1 MRDSVKIAILAI
13 ASLGMAAVFVGQGLT
28 WDNYEFFLSL
38 RLPKLLSIVLAAV
51 AISASSLVFQT
62 ITNNRI
68 LTPSILGFDSL
79 YMLVQTVLLFVFGG
93 TSFWV
98 IDAIANFSLSVTVM
112 ILFSFA
118 LFHFYFKSKRNNVFT
133 LLLIGIVCGSVF
145 SSLANLL
152 AMLIDPNEFAV
163 LQNVMFASFN
173 NVKGEL
179 VYLSLI
185 PLGLSLLGLWLL
197 APKLDVLW
205 LGVDNAIS
213 LGVNTKRLTQITLVI
228 VSVMVAVSTAL
239 VGPVLFFGLITVSL
253 ARQIFK
259 SYQHRVLIIAS
270 SLLAVVLLVSGQ
282 WFIEKVMAFET
293 TVSVVINLVGGLYL
307 ALLHMKRNTS
317 PSRQRL
323 GAA

>member
-1 MRDSVKIAILAI
+1 MRDSIKIAILAI

-79 YMLVQTVLLFVFGG
+79 YMLVQTSLLFVFGSV
-93 TSFWV
+93 SFWV
-98 IDAIANFSLSVTVM
+98 IDSIANFSLSVTVM

-145 SSLANLL
+145 SSLSSFL

-185 PLGLSLLGLWLL
+185 PLGLGLLGLWVL

-205 LGVDNAIS
+205 LGVDNATS

-253 ARQIFK
+253 ARQMFS

-293 TVSVVINLVGGLYL
+293 TVSVIINLVGGLYFMF
-307 ALLHMKRNTS
+307 LLLRT
-317 PSRQRL
+317 RIQ
-323 GAA
+323 

>member
-1 MRDSVKIAILAI
+1 MRDSVKIMILII
-13 ASLGMAAVFVGQGLT
+13 ASLVMAVVFIGQGLT

-38 RLPKLLSIVLAAV
+38 RIPKLLSIVLAAV

-68 LTPSILGFDSL
+68 LTPSILGFDSV
-79 YMLVQTVLLFVFGG
+79 YMLIQTSLLFVLGG

-98 IDAIANFSLSVTVM
+98 IDAVANFSLSAAMM
-112 ILFSFA
+112 IMFSFA
-118 LFHFYFKSKRNNVFT
+118 LFHFYFKTKRNNVFT

-145 SSLANLL
+145 SSLSNFLT
-152 AMLIDPNEFAV
+152 MLIDPNEFAV
-163 LQNVMFASFN
+163 LESVMFASFN

-179 VYLSLI
+179 VYLSII

-205 LGVDNAIS
+205 LGVDNATS

-253 ARQIFK
+253 ARQLF
-259 SYQHRVLIIAS
+259 SSFQHRTLIIVS

-282 WFIEKVMAFET
+282 WFIEKVMSFET
-293 TVSVVINLVGGLYL
+293 TVSVVINLVGGLYFMF
-307 ALLHMKRNTS
+307 LLLRT
-317 PSRQRL
+317 RIQ
-323 GAA
+323 

>member
-98 IDAIANFSLSVTVM
+98 IDSIANFSLSVTVM

-145 SSLANLL
+145 SSLANFL

-205 LGVDNAIS
+205 LGVDNATS

-293 TVSVVINLVGGLYL
+293 TVSVIINLVGGLYFMF
-307 ALLHMKRNTS
+307 LLLRT
-317 PSRQRL
+317 RIQ
-323 GAA
+323 

>member
-13 ASLGMAAVFVGQGLT
+13 ASLGMTALFIGQGLT

-79 YMLVQTVLLFVFGG
+79 YMLVQTVLLFVFGSA
-93 TSFWV
+93 SFWV
-98 IDAIANFSLSVTVM
+98 IDSIANFSMSVTVM

-145 SSLANLL
+145 SSLANFL

-205 LGVDNAIS
+205 LGVDNATS

-253 ARQIFK
+253 ARQIFR

-270 SLLAVVLLVSGQ
+270 SLLAIVLLVSGQ

-293 TVSVVINLVGGLYL
+293 TVSVIINLVGGLYFMF
-307 ALLHMKRNTS
+307 LLLRT
-317 PSRQRL
+317 RIQ
-323 GAA
+323 

>member
-133 LLLIGIVCGSVF
+133 LLLIGIVCGNVF
-145 SSLANLL
+145 SSLANFL

-179 VYLSLI
+179 VYLSFI
-185 PLGLSLLGLWLL
+185 PLALSLLGLWLL

-205 LGVDNAIS
+205 LGVDNATS

-293 TVSVVINLVGGLYL
+293 TVSVIINLVGGLYFMF
-307 ALLHMKRNTS
+307 LLLRT
-317 PSRQRL
+317 RIQ
-323 GAA
+323 

>member
-13 ASLGMAAVFVGQGLT
+13 ASLCMTAIFVGQGLT

-79 YMLVQTVLLFVFGG
+79 YMLVQTVLLFVFGSA
-93 TSFWV
+93 SFWV
-98 IDAIANFSLSVTVM
+98 IDSIANFSMSVTVM

-118 LFHFYFKSKRNNVFT
+118 LFHFYFKSMRNNVFT

-145 SSLANLL
+145 SSLANFL

-205 LGVDNAIS
+205 LGVDNATS

-253 ARQIFK
+253 ARQIFR

-270 SLLAVVLLVSGQ
+270 SLLAIVLLVSGQ
-282 WFIEKVMAFET
+282 WFIEKVMSFET
-293 TVSVVINLVGGLYL
+293 TVSVIINLVGGLYFMF
-307 ALLHMKRNTS
+307 LLLRT
-317 PSRQRL
+317 RIQ
-323 GAA
+323 

>member
-13 ASLGMAAVFVGQGLT
+13 ASLCMATVFVGQGLT

-79 YMLVQTVLLFVFGG
+79 YLLVQTVLLFVFGSA
-93 TSFWV
+93 SFWV
-98 IDAIANFSLSVTVM
+98 VDSIANFSMSVTVM

-145 SSLANLL
+145 SSLSNFL

-205 LGVDNAIS
+205 LGVDNATS

-228 VSVMVAVSTAL
+228 VSVMVAGSTAL

-293 TVSVVINLVGGLYL
+293 TVSVVINLVGGLYFMF
-307 ALLHMKRNTS
+307 LLLRT
-317 PSRQRL
+317 RIQ
-323 GAA
+323 

>member
-13 ASLGMAAVFVGQGLT
+13 ASLCMAAVFVGQGLT

-38 RLPKLLSIVLAAV
+38 RLPKLMSIVLAAV

-79 YMLVQTVLLFVFGG
+79 YMLVQTVLLFVFGSA
-93 TSFWV
+93 SFWV
-98 IDAIANFSLSVTVM
+98 IDSIANFSMSVTVM

-118 LFHFYFKSKRNNVFT
+118 LFHFYFNSKRNNVFT

-145 SSLANLL
+145 SSLANFL

-205 LGVDNAIS
+205 LGVDNATS

-293 TVSVVINLVGGLYL
+293 TVSVIINLVGGLYFMF
-307 ALLHMKRNTS
+307 LLLRT
-317 PSRQRL
+317 RIQ
-323 GAA
+323 

>member
-13 ASLGMAAVFVGQGLT
+13 ASLGMTALFIGQGLT

-79 YMLVQTVLLFVFGG
+79 YMLVQTVLLFVFGSA
-93 TSFWV
+93 SFWV
-98 IDAIANFSLSVTVM
+98 IDSIANFSMSVTVM

-145 SSLANLL
+145 SSLSNFL

-205 LGVDNAIS
+205 LGVDNATS

-293 TVSVVINLVGGLYL
+293 TVSVIINLVGGLYFMF
-307 ALLHMKRNTS
+307 LLLRT
-317 PSRQRL
+317 RIQ
-323 GAA
+323 

>member
-13 ASLGMAAVFVGQGLT
+13 ASLCMAAVFVGQGLT

-79 YMLVQTVLLFVFGG
+79 YMLVQTSLLFVLGG

-98 IDAIANFSLSVTVM
+98 IDSIANFSLSVSVM

-145 SSLANLL
+145 SSLSNFL

-205 LGVDNAIS
+205 LGVDNATS

-253 ARQIFK
+253 ARQIFR

-270 SLLAVVLLVSGQ
+270 SLLAIVLLVSGQ
-282 WFIEKVMAFET
+282 WFIEKVMSFET
-293 TVSVVINLVGGLYL
+293 TVSVIINLVGGLYFMF
-307 ALLHMKRNTS
+307 LLLRT
-317 PSRQRL
+317 RIQ
-323 GAA
+323 

>member
-1 MRDSVKIAILAI
+1 MRDSIKIAILAI

-79 YMLVQTVLLFVFGG
+79 YMLVQTVLLFVFGSV
-93 TSFWV
+93 SFWV
-98 IDAIANFSLSVTVM
+98 IDSIANFSLSVTVM

-145 SSLANLL
+145 SSLSSFL

-185 PLGLSLLGLWLL
+185 PLGLSLLGLWLF

-205 LGVDNAIS
+205 LGVDNATS
-213 LGVNTKRLTQITLVI
+213 LGVNTKRLTQIILVI

-253 ARQIFK
+253 ARQMFS

-293 TVSVVINLVGGLYL
+293 TVSVIINLVGGLYFMF
-307 ALLHMKRNTS
+307 LLLRT
-317 PSRQRL
+317 RIQ
-323 GAA
+323 

>member
-13 ASLGMAAVFVGQGLT
+13 ASLCMTAVFVGQGLT

-79 YMLVQTVLLFVFGG
+79 YMLVQTALLFVFGSA
-93 TSFWV
+93 SFWV
-98 IDAIANFSLSVTVM
+98 IDSVANFSMSVTVM

-145 SSLANLL
+145 SSLANFL

-205 LGVDNAIS
+205 LGVDNATS

-253 ARQIFK
+253 ARQIFR

-270 SLLAVVLLVSGQ
+270 SLLAIVLLVSGQ
-282 WFIEKVMAFET
+282 WFIEKVMSFET
-293 TVSVVINLVGGLYL
+293 TVSVIINLVGGLYFMF
-307 ALLHMKRNTS
+307 LLLRT
-317 PSRQRL
+317 RIQ
-323 GAA
+323 

>member
-1 MRDSVKIAILAI
+1 MRDSVKTAILAI
-13 ASLGMAAVFVGQGLT
+13 ASLCMAAVFVGQGLT

-79 YMLVQTVLLFVFGG
+79 YMLVQTVLLFVFGSA
-93 TSFWV
+93 SFWV
-98 IDAIANFSLSVTVM
+98 IDSIANFSMSVTVM

-145 SSLANLL
+145 SSLSNFL

-205 LGVDNAIS
+205 LGVDNATS

-253 ARQIFK
+253 ARQIFR

-270 SLLAVVLLVSGQ
+270 SLLAIVLLVSGQ

-293 TVSVVINLVGGLYL
+293 TVSVIINLVGGLYFMF
-307 ALLHMKRNTS
+307 LLLRT
-317 PSRQRL
+317 RIQ
-323 GAA
+323 

>member
-112 ILFSFA
+112 IVFSFA

-145 SSLANLL
+145 SSLANFLV
-152 AMLIDPNEFAV
+152 MLIDPNEFAV

-205 LGVDNAIS
+205 LGVDNATS

-293 TVSVVINLVGGLYL
+293 TVSVIINLVGGLYFMF
-307 ALLHMKRNTS
+307 LLLRT
-317 PSRQRL
+317 RIQ
-323 GAA
+323 

>member
-79 YMLVQTVLLFVFGG
+79 YMLVQTVLLFVFGSA
-93 TSFWV
+93 SFWV
-98 IDAIANFSLSVTVM
+98 IDSIANFSMSVTVM

-145 SSLANLL
+145 SSLSSFL

-185 PLGLSLLGLWLL
+185 PLGLSLLGLWLF

-205 LGVDNAIS
+205 LGVDNATS
-213 LGVNTKRLTQITLVI
+213 LGVNTKRLTQIILVI

-253 ARQIFK
+253 ARQMFS

-293 TVSVVINLVGGLYL
+293 TVSVIINLVGGLYFMF
-307 ALLHMKRNTS
+307 LLLRT
-317 PSRQRL
+317 RIQ
-323 GAA
+323 

>member
-98 IDAIANFSLSVTVM
+98 IDATANFSLSVTVM

-145 SSLANLL
+145 SSLANFL

-205 LGVDNAIS
+205 LGVDNATS

-293 TVSVVINLVGGLYL
+293 TVSVIINLVGGLYFMF
-307 ALLHMKRNTS
+307 LLLRT
-317 PSRQRL
+317 RIQ
-323 GAA
+323 

>member
-13 ASLGMAAVFVGQGLT
+13 ASLGMTALFIGQGLT

-79 YMLVQTVLLFVFGG
+79 YMLVQTVLLFVFGSA
-93 TSFWV
+93 SFWV
-98 IDAIANFSLSVTVM
+98 IDSIANFSMSVTVM

-145 SSLANLL
+145 SSLANFL

-185 PLGLSLLGLWLL
+185 PLGMSLLGLWLL

-205 LGVDNAIS
+205 LGVDNATS

-253 ARQIFK
+253 ARQIFR

-270 SLLAVVLLVSGQ
+270 SLLAIVLLVSGQ

-293 TVSVVINLVGGLYL
+293 TVSVIINLVGGLYFMF
-307 ALLHMKRNTS
+307 LLLRT
-317 PSRQRL
+317 RIQ
-323 GAA
+323 

>member
-13 ASLGMAAVFVGQGLT
+13 ASLGMATVFVGQGLT

-145 SSLANLL
+145 SSLANFL

-205 LGVDNAIS
+205 LGVDNATS

-293 TVSVVINLVGGLYL
+293 TVSVIINLVGGLYFMF
-307 ALLHMKRNTS
+307 LLLRT
-317 PSRQRL
+317 RIQ
-323 GAA
+323 

>member
-1 MRDSVKIAILAI
+1 MRDSLKMVLLAVVCVI
-13 ASLGMAAVFVGQGLT
+13 MIGVFIGQGLT

-38 RLPKLLSIVLAAV
+38 RAPKILSIVLAAV

-79 YMLVQTVLLFVFGG
+79 YMLVQVSLLFVFGSL
-93 TSFWV
+93 SFWV
-98 IDAIANFSLSVTVM
+98 IDSVANFALSVTIMV
-112 ILFSFA
+112 LFSFG

-145 SSLANLL
+145 SSLSNFL

-179 VYLSLI
+179 VYLSVV
-185 PLGLSLLGLWLL
+185 PLGLSLAGLWVM

-205 LGVDNAIS
+205 LGVDNATS
-213 LGVNTKRLTQITLVI
+213 LGVNTKRLTQYTLVI
-228 VSVMVAVSTAL
+228 VSIMVAVSTAL

-253 ARQIFK
+253 ARQMFK
-259 SYQHRVLIIAS
+259 SYQHRVLIVAS
-270 SLLAVVLLVSGQ
+270 SLLAVALLVSGQ
-282 WFIEKVMAFET
+282 WFVEKVMNFET
-293 TVSVVINLVGGLYL
+293 TVSVIINLVGGLYFMF
-307 ALLHMKRNTS
+307 LLLRT
-317 PSRQRL
+317 RIQ
-323 GAA
+323 

>member
-1 MRDSVKIAILAI
+1 MRDSVKIAILTI

-145 SSLANLL
+145 SSLANFL

-179 VYLSLI
+179 VYLSFI
-185 PLGLSLLGLWLL
+185 PLALSLLGLWLL

-205 LGVDNAIS
+205 LGVDNATS

-259 SYQHRVLIIAS
+259 SYQHLVLIIAS

-293 TVSVVINLVGGLYL
+293 TVSVIINLVGGLYFMF
-307 ALLHMKRNTS
+307 LLLRT
-317 PSRQRL
+317 RIQ
-323 GAA
+323 

>member
-145 SSLANLL
+145 SSLANFL

-185 PLGLSLLGLWLL
+185 PLGLSLLSLWLL

-205 LGVDNAIS
+205 LGVDNATS

-293 TVSVVINLVGGLYL
+293 TVSVIINLVGGLYFMF
-307 ALLHMKRNTS
+307 LLLRT
-317 PSRQRL
+317 RIQ
-323 GAA
+323 

>member
-1 MRDSVKIAILAI
+1 MRDSVKIAILTI
-13 ASLGMAAVFVGQGLT
+13 ASLCMAAVFVGQGLT

-79 YMLVQTVLLFVFGG
+79 YMLVQTVLLFVFGSA
-93 TSFWV
+93 SFWV
-98 IDAIANFSLSVTVM
+98 IDSIANFSMSVTVM

-145 SSLANLL
+145 SSLANFL

-205 LGVDNAIS
+205 LGVDNATS

-293 TVSVVINLVGGLYL
+293 TVSVIINLVGGLYFMF
-307 ALLHMKRNTS
+307 LLLRT
-317 PSRQRL
+317 RIQ
-323 GAA
+323 

>member
-1 MRDSVKIAILAI
+1 MRDSIKIAILAI
-13 ASLGMAAVFVGQGLT
+13 ASLGMTAIFVGQGLT

-38 RLPKLLSIVLAAV
+38 RMPKLLSIVLAAV

-79 YMLVQTVLLFVFGG
+79 YMLVQTSLLFVFGG

-98 IDAIANFSLSVTVM
+98 IDSIANFGLSVSVM

-145 SSLANLL
+145 SSLSNFL

-173 NVKGEL
+173 NVKSEL
-179 VYLSLI
+179 VYLSI
-185 PLGLSLLGLWLL
+185 VPLGLCLLGLWLL

-205 LGVDNAIS
+205 LGVDNATS
-213 LGVNTKRLTQITLVI
+213 LGVNTKRLTHMILVI

-253 ARQIFK
+253 ARQIFS
-259 SYQHRVLIIAS
+259 SYQHRVLILAS

-293 TVSVVINLVGGLYL
+293 TVSVIINLVGGLYFMF
-307 ALLHMKRNTS
+307 LLLRT
-317 PSRQRL
+317 RIQ
-323 GAA
+323 

>member
-13 ASLGMAAVFVGQGLT
+13 ASLCMTAVFVGQGLT

-38 RLPKLLSIVLAAV
+38 RMPKLLSIVLAAV

-79 YMLVQTVLLFVFGG
+79 YMLVQTSLLFVFGG

-98 IDAIANFSLSVTVM
+98 IDSIANFGLSVSVM

-118 LFHFYFKSKRNNVFT
+118 LFHFYFKSKHNNVFT

-145 SSLANLL
+145 SSLSNFL

-173 NVKGEL
+173 NVKSEL
-179 VYLSLI
+179 VYLSIL
-185 PLGLSLLGLWLL
+185 PLGLCLLGLWVL

-205 LGVDNAIS
+205 LGVDNATS
-213 LGVNTKRLTQITLVI
+213 LGVNTKRLTKMILVI

-253 ARQIFK
+253 ARQIFS
-259 SYQHRVLIIAS
+259 SYQHRVLILAS
-270 SLLAVVLLVSGQ
+270 SLLAVALLVSGQ

-293 TVSVVINLVGGLYL
+293 TVSVIINLVGGLYFMF
-307 ALLHMKRNTS
+307 LLLRT
-317 PSRQRL
+317 RIQ
-323 GAA
+323 

>member
-13 ASLGMAAVFVGQGLT
+13 ASLCMATVFVGQGLT

-79 YMLVQTVLLFVFGG
+79 YLLVQTVLLFVFGSA
-93 TSFWV
+93 SFWV
-98 IDAIANFSLSVTVM
+98 VDSIANFSMSVTVM

-145 SSLANLL
+145 SSLSNFL

-205 LGVDNAIS
+205 LGVDNATS

-293 TVSVVINLVGGLYL
+293 TVSVIINLVGGLYFMF
-307 ALLHMKRNTS
+307 LLLRT
-317 PSRQRL
+317 RIQ
-323 GAA
+323 

>member
-1 MRDSVKIAILAI
+1 MRDSVKIAILTI
-13 ASLGMAAVFVGQGLT
+13 ASLCMAALFIGQGLT

-79 YMLVQTVLLFVFGG
+79 YMLVQTVLLFVFGSA
-93 TSFWV
+93 SFWV
-98 IDAIANFSLSVTVM
+98 IDSIANFSMSVTVM

-145 SSLANLL
+145 SSLANFL

-205 LGVDNAIS
+205 LGVDNATS

-253 ARQIFK
+253 ARQIFR

-270 SLLAVVLLVSGQ
+270 SLLAIVLLVSGQ

-293 TVSVVINLVGGLYL
+293 TVSVIINLVGGLYFMF
-307 ALLHMKRNTS
+307 LLLRT
-317 PSRQRL
+317 RIQ
-323 GAA
+323 

>member
-1 MRDSVKIAILAI
+1 
-13 ASLGMAAVFVGQGLT
+13 
-28 WDNYEFFLSL
+28 
-38 RLPKLLSIVLAAV
+38 RLPKLLSIVFAAV

-79 YMLVQTVLLFVFGG
+79 YLLVQTVLLFVFGSA
-93 TSFWV
+93 SFWV
-98 IDAIANFSLSVTVM
+98 VDSIANFSMSVTVM

-145 SSLANLL
+145 SSLSNFL

-205 LGVDNAIS
+205 LGVDNATS

-293 TVSVVINLVGGLYL
+293 TVSVVINLVGGLYFMF
-307 ALLHMKRNTS
+307 LLLRT
-317 PSRQRL
+317 RIQ
-323 GAA
+323 

>member
-13 ASLGMAAVFVGQGLT
+13 ASLCMATVFVGQGLT

-79 YMLVQTVLLFVFGG
+79 YLLVQTVLLFVFGSA
-93 TSFWV
+93 SFWV
-98 IDAIANFSLSVTVM
+98 VDSIANFSMSVTVM

-118 LFHFYFKSKRNNVFT
+118 LFHFYFKSKRNSVFT

-145 SSLANLL
+145 SSLSNFL

-205 LGVDNAIS
+205 LGVDNATS
-213 LGVNTKRLTQITLVI
+213 LGVNTKRLTQIILVI

-293 TVSVVINLVGGLYL
+293 TVSVIINLVGGLYFMF
-307 ALLHMKRNTS
+307 LLLRT
-317 PSRQRL
+317 RIQ
-323 GAA
+323 

>member
-13 ASLGMAAVFVGQGLT
+13 ASLCMAAVFVGQGLT

-79 YMLVQTVLLFVFGG
+79 YMLVQTVLLFVFGSA
-93 TSFWV
+93 SFWV
-98 IDAIANFSLSVTVM
+98 IDSIANFSMSVTVM

-145 SSLANLL
+145 SSLANFL

-197 APKLDVLW
+197 APKLDVFW
-205 LGVDNAIS
+205 LGVDNATS

-253 ARQIFK
+253 ARQIFS

-270 SLLAVVLLVSGQ
+270 SLLAIVLLVSGQ

-293 TVSVVINLVGGLYL
+293 TVSVIINLVGGLYFMF
-307 ALLHMKRNTS
+307 LLLRT
-317 PSRQRL
+317 RIQ
-323 GAA
+323 

>member
-13 ASLGMAAVFVGQGLT
+13 ASLCMAAVFVGQGLT

-79 YMLVQTVLLFVFGG
+79 YMLVQTVLLFVFGSA
-93 TSFWV
+93 SFWV
-98 IDAIANFSLSVTVM
+98 IDSIANFSMSVTVM

-145 SSLANLL
+145 SSLANFL
-152 AMLIDPNEFAV
+152 AMLIDPNEFTV

-205 LGVDNAIS
+205 LGVDNATS

-293 TVSVVINLVGGLYL
+293 TVSVIINLVGGLYFMF
-307 ALLHMKRNTS
+307 LLLRT
-317 PSRQRL
+317 RIQ
-323 GAA
+323 

>member
-1 MRDSVKIAILAI
+1 MRDSVKIVILAI
-13 ASLGMAAVFVGQGLT
+13 ASLGMAALFIGQGLT

-79 YMLVQTVLLFVFGG
+79 YMLVQTVLLFVFGSA
-93 TSFWV
+93 SFWV
-98 IDAIANFSLSVTVM
+98 IDSIANFSMSVTVM

-145 SSLANLL
+145 SSLANFL

-205 LGVDNAIS
+205 LGVDNATS

-253 ARQIFK
+253 ARQIFR

-270 SLLAVVLLVSGQ
+270 SLLAIVLLVSGQ

-293 TVSVVINLVGGLYL
+293 TVSVIINLVGGLYFMF
-307 ALLHMKRNTS
+307 LLLRT
-317 PSRQRL
+317 RIQ
-323 GAA
+323 

>member
-28 WDNYEFFLSL
+28 WDNYQFFLSL

-145 SSLANLL
+145 SSLANFL

-205 LGVDNAIS
+205 LGVDNATS

-293 TVSVVINLVGGLYL
+293 TVSVIINLVGGLYFMF
-307 ALLHMKRNTS
+307 LLLRT
-317 PSRQRL
+317 RIQ
-323 GAA
+323 

>member
-79 YMLVQTVLLFVFGG
+79 YMLVQTVLLFVFGSA
-93 TSFWV
+93 SFWV
-98 IDAIANFSLSVTVM
+98 IDSIANFSMSVTVM

-145 SSLANLL
+145 SSLSNFL

-205 LGVDNAIS
+205 LGVDNATS

-253 ARQIFK
+253 ARQIFR

-270 SLLAVVLLVSGQ
+270 SLLAIVLLVSGQ

-293 TVSVVINLVGGLYL
+293 TVSVIINLVGGLYFMF
-307 ALLHMKRNTS
+307 LLLRT
-317 PSRQRL
+317 RIQ
-323 GAA
+323 